1 MAGRLPQ
8 ANAGRFDATDK
19 TGHNA
24 YLFGCK
30 LFALVGVLRIDL
42 ILRPSA
48 RGTEIAV
55 YSSTRSSVTLYA
67 FPAHQSEVRTMAKV
81 LKCKD
86 VVPGCKTI
94 LEGRDEVDVVVKEAE
109 HVRVAHKM
117 KRIPGTLLAQ
127 LTAAVADR
135 VELGY

>member
-1 MAGRLPQ
+1 
-8 ANAGRFDATDK
+8 
-19 TGHNA
+19 
-24 YLFGCK
+24 
-30 LFALVGVLRIDL
+30 
-42 ILRPSA
+42 
-48 RGTEIAV
+48 
-55 YSSTRSSVTLYA
+55 
-67 FPAHQSEVRTMAKV
+67 MAKV

-94 LEGRDEVDVVVKEAE
+94 LEGRDEVEVVEAE
-109 HVRVAHKM
+109 HVLVAHKM

>member
-1 MAGRLPQ
+1 
-8 ANAGRFDATDK
+8 
-19 TGHNA
+19 
-24 YLFGCK
+24 
-30 LFALVGVLRIDL
+30 
-42 ILRPSA
+42 
-48 RGTEIAV
+48 
-55 YSSTRSSVTLYA
+55 
-67 FPAHQSEVRTMAKV
+67 MAKV

-94 LEGRDEVDVVVKEAE
+94 LEGRDEDEVDVVVKEAE
-109 HVRVAHKM
+109 HVRVAHQM

>member
-1 MAGRLPQ
+1 
-8 ANAGRFDATDK
+8 
-19 TGHNA
+19 
-24 YLFGCK
+24 
-30 LFALVGVLRIDL
+30 
-42 ILRPSA
+42 
-48 RGTEIAV
+48 
-55 YSSTRSSVTLYA
+55 
-67 FPAHQSEVRTMAKV
+67 MAKV

-94 LEGRDEVDVVVKEAE
+94 LEGRDEVEVVVKEAE

-117 KRIPGTLLAQ
+117 KRISGTLLAH